1 MPPSSSRWIVTSC
14 RLEQKVRTL
23 GVKPTACR
31 MPPSLS
37 RWIVTSCRLDQKV
50 RTLGVKPT
58 ACDILVSNSPIFS
71 LPIRMHCV
79 YTVYMT
85 MHSWITISLGD
96 PRPLYL
102 QVIEQ
107 VKRRVAVGDLPP
119 GSELPS
125 IRELAAGLKVS
136 VITIKRAYLELER
149 DGIIATRQGKGSVV
163 ADRPGLQSSIQ
174 EDELREHLRQ
184 AVSLGLLLGK
194 SKTEMQKRIA
204 EEYDQT
210 KQGGK

>member
-1 MPPSSSRWIVTSC
+1 MEYECDWKSKEVGNDETSSLLGIPQAGSLCHKIP
-14 RLEQKVRTL
+14 LFFRT
-23 GVKPTACR
+23 
-31 MPPSLS
+31 
-37 RWIVTSCRLDQKV
+37 
-50 RTLGVKPT
+50 
-58 ACDILVSNSPIFS
+58 
-71 LPIRMHCV
+71 HCV

-107 VKRRVAVGDLPP
+107 VKRRVAVGDMPP
-119 GSELPS
+119 GTELPS
-125 IRELAAGLKVS
+125 IRELASGLKVS

-149 DGIIATRQGKGSVV
+149 EGVILTRQGKGSVV

-174 EDELREHLRQ
+174 EAELRDHLKQ

-194 SKTEMQKRIA
+194 SKTEMQRRIA
-204 EEYDQT
+204 EVFEQSQRGH
-210 KQGGK
+210 K

>member
-1 MPPSSSRWIVTSC
+1 
-14 RLEQKVRTL
+14 
-23 GVKPTACR
+23 
-31 MPPSLS
+31 
-37 RWIVTSCRLDQKV
+37 
-50 RTLGVKPT
+50 
-58 ACDILVSNSPIFS
+58 
-71 LPIRMHCV
+71 MHCV

-85 MHSWITISLGD
+85 MHSWISISLGD

-107 VKRRVAVGDLPP
+107 VKRRVAVGDLLP
-119 GSELPS
+119 GTELPS

-149 DGIIATRQGKGSVV
+149 EGVIATRQGKGSVV

-174 EDELREHLRQ
+174 ESELRDHLKQ

-194 SKTEMQKRIA
+194 SKAEMQRRIA
-204 EEYDQT
+204 EVYEQSQ
-210 KQGGK
+210 KVGK